1 MTDKFFDELEQV
13 LVQYIGPVAPYIIED
28 VLTDLG
34 EDKENFEHEKV
45 PLLIETLS
53 REITD
58 DKKRVDFQK
67 DMLER
72 IRTL

>member
-1 MTDKFFDELEQV
+1 VTDKFFDELEQV

-28 VLTDLG
+28 ILTDLG
-34 EDKENFEHEKV
+34 EDKHNFEDDKI
-45 PLLIETLS
+45 PLLIEALS

-58 DKKRVDFQK
+58 DKKRVAFQR

-72 IRTL
+72 IKTL

>member
-1 MTDKFFDELEQV
+1 VTDKFFDELEQV
-13 LVQYIGPVAPYIIED
+13 LVQYIGPVAPYIIEEI
-28 VLTDLG
+28 LTDLG
-34 EDKENFEHEKV
+34 EDKYNFEDEKI
-45 PLLIETLS
+45 PLLIEALS

-58 DKKRVDFQK
+58 DKKRVEFQK